1 MTHFTCPLAAFL
13 VYIWRKRH
21 VLSNKKAVY
30 HLDRAM
36 WRALERWKPT
46 PGKF

>member
-13 VYIWRKRH
+13 VYIWR
-21 VLSNKKAVY
+21 KKAVY

-46 PGKF
+46 LGKF